1 METKRKV
8 YAYITRGEG
17 DGQELLIFEYRG
29 EPEQGFQ
36 VPGGT
41 IGEDEM
47 VIDALYRKVAEETGL
62 AKDDLQFIG
71 KIHKHMV
78 YPKDIEKAYEHN
90 IFHFEY
96 TGNGPNAW
104 EHQEPSSG
112 RIFRYRWALLED
124 LPKLAKDQDEAIDM
138 L

>member
-1 METKRKV
+1 METRRKV
-8 YAYITRGEG
+8 YAYITREN
-17 DGQELLIFEYRG
+17 DKTQELLIFEYKG
-29 EPEQGFQ
+29 EPEQGVQ

-62 AKDDLQFIG
+62 AKEDLTFAG
-71 KIHKHMV
+71 KLHKHMIF
-78 YPKDIEKAYEHN
+78 PKDSEKAYEHN

-96 TGNGPNAW
+96 TGESEEAW
-104 EHQEPSSG
+104 EHTEPG
-112 RIFRYRWALLED
+112 GKRVFQYRWKSVRD
-124 LPKLAKDQDEAIDM
+124 LPKLAKDQGDAVDM